1 MLQGG
6 LGEGGDKG
14 GGGDQCYRVVF
25 LAQQF
30 GDHAAHVIMVIIID
44 DEVFALG
51 PFAIQDIIGRQDI
64 GGRVNRDGPC
74 VVAGHAVAAPA

>member
-6 LGEGGDKG
+6 LGEGGHEG
-14 GGGDQCYRVVF
+14 GRGDQRYRVVF
-25 LAQQF
+25 LAQEF
-30 GDHAAHVIMVIIID
+30 GDHAAHVIMVIVID

-64 GGRVNRDGPC
+64 GARINRDGPC
-74 VVAGHAVAAPA
+74 MVAGHAIAPPA